1 MVEALIPHKT
11 YGLPGFQC
19 LSTEVTCESGAAL
32 AATLANGGLCPMSG
46 DQVLS
51 TSAVRSTLSIMQVA
65 GMNDYS
71 RIFHFKVIRMSLVF

>member
-1 MVEALIPHKT
+1 M
-11 YGLPGFQC
+11 
-19 LSTEVTCESGAAL
+19 STEVTCESGAAL

-51 TSAVRSTLSIMQVA
+51 SSAVRSILSIMQVA

-71 RIFHFKVIRMSLVF
+71 RKFHFKVNRMSWVSLCV